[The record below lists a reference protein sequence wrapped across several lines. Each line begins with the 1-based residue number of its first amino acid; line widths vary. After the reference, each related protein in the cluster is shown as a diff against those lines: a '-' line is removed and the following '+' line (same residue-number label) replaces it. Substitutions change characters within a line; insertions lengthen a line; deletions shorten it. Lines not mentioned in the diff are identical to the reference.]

1 MRAQI
6 LKDSV
11 FMQEMTPSKL
21 PVPVAG
27 REIEFTMREN
37 MTVDDFQ
44 QTVIANSDNSI
55 QDFKLLT
62 SDGKH
67 DPKIQLG

>member
-1 MRAQI
+1 
-6 LKDSV
+6 
-11 FMQEMTPSKL
+11 MQEMTPSKL

-55 QDFKLLT
+55 RDFKLFT